1 MFLWFPVKTTKKQA
15 LPPKKAGR
23 RADRRR
29 EANRAAV
36 CGEKKAMVNFYMG
49 MWLFVCVCSCLLFIT
64 DFQLFMFFFLLG
76 GRGVK
81 GQDTP
86 ISGLHGHKLIHGP
99 ALFEKVYSPHLVLR
113 FGESRG
119 S

>member
-1 MFLWFPVKTTKKQA
+1 
-15 LPPKKAGR
+15 
-23 RADRRR
+23 
-29 EANRAAV
+29 
-36 CGEKKAMVNFYMG
+36 MVNFYMG
-49 MWLFVCVCSCLLFIT
+49 MWLFVCLCSCLLFILI
-64 DFQLFMFFFLLG
+64 FSCLCLFFFSFLLG
-76 GRGVK
+76 GGGVK

-99 ALFEKVYSPHLVLR
+99 ALFEKVSSPHLVLR